1 LPCKSASTAKAG
13 FPSRLF
19 SVFSVYF
26 LNGAYGIPRLVRRR
40 FHGGHPA
47 PGPVG
52 TASGRDDRIRRLFHP
67 LLILAAT
74 TGNILGSTANWV
86 LGRYFSHL
94 KERRWF
100 PIKKAQLEKAGHW
113 YHKYGRWSLLLS
125 WVPIIGD
132 PLTLLAGIL
141 REPLPSF
148 LAIVAIAKL
157 GRYLAVAGAALGL
170 TGF

>member
-1 LPCKSASTAKAG
+1 MELTAYLGLFAAAFMAATLLPAQSE
-13 FPSRLF
+13 L
-19 SVFSVYF
+19 
-26 LNGAYGIPRLVRRR
+26 LL
-40 FHGGHPA
+40 GGMI
-47 PGPVG
+47 
-52 TASGRDDRIRRLFHP
+52 ASGDYSVP
-67 LLILAAT
+67 LLLLAAT

-94 KERRWF
+94 RERRWF

>member
-1 LPCKSASTAKAG
+1 MELMAYLGLFAAAFVAATLLPAQSE
-13 FPSRLF
+13 L
-19 SVFSVYF
+19 
-26 LNGAYGIPRLVRRR
+26 LL
-40 FHGGHPA
+40 GGMI
-47 PGPVG
+47 
-52 TASGRDDRIRRLFHP
+52 ASGDYSVP
-67 LLILAAT
+67 LLILVAT
-74 TGNILGSTANWV
+74 AGNILGSTANWV
-86 LGRYFSHL
+86 LGRYFYHL
-94 KERRWF
+94 RERRWF
-100 PIKKAQLEKAGHW
+100 PIKKARLEKAERW

>member
-1 LPCKSASTAKAG
+1 MELMAYLGLFAAAFVAATLLPAQSE
-13 FPSRLF
+13 L
-19 SVFSVYF
+19 
-26 LNGAYGIPRLVRRR
+26 LL
-40 FHGGHPA
+40 GGMI
-47 PGPVG
+47 
-52 TASGRDDRIRRLFHP
+52 ASGDYSIP

-74 TGNILGSTANWV
+74 VGNILGSTVNWV

-113 YHKYGRWSLLLS
+113 SHKYGRWSLLLS